1 MDFVRTVC
9 QAQGAYDGIPE
20 RTGVRVNRQHNTV
33 TSCSSHTKKEHEE
46 KSRWLL
52 KLPFQSSQL
61 RKIQDGDP
69 EVQIML
75 YFVRLVADMSRGVL
89 YCD

>member
-1 MDFVRTVC
+1 MM
-9 QAQGAYDGIPE
+9 AYLRE
-20 RTGVRVNRQHNTV
+20 RGSELTDNTILSRHAHP
-33 TSCSSHTKKEHEE
+33 TPKRNMKR

>member
-20 RTGVRVNRQHNTV
+20 RTGVRVNRQHNAV
-33 TSCSSHTKKEHEE
+33 TSCSPNPKRNMKR

-75 YFVRLVADMSRGVL
+75 YFVRLVADIIEGSSL
-89 YCD
+89 L